1 MDIQDLKQLKGLLEK
16 LEKLE
21 DNEKLEQ
28 NIKVLQKE
36 VEELQEYKRRYL
48 AIVGIVNW
56 KEEQEKIELG
66 AKVEKVIEEN
76 NAPSV
81 DTKLQYK
88 IIYMG
93 NKNYG
98 ECARNERKARRMS
111 MREVA
116 EKCDLGTSTV
126 WNIENNGVVSKHL
139 IRKFEDGLGI
149 KILQDDEK
157 IEDIDNVKIIIKGHR
172 TYGEIYREE
181 RLAQGYTLKELG
193 KIGDISGSTIWD
205 VETNRCKNNHNSR
218 MKVEKALKIKVID

>member
-93 NKNYG
+93 NKTYG
-98 ECARNERKARRMS
+98 ECARKERKARRMS

-139 IRKFEDGLGI
+139 IRKFEDGFGI

-157 IEDIDNVKIIIKGHR
+157 IEDEVKIICKGNR

-181 RLAQGYTLKELG
+181 RLARGYTLKELG
-193 KIGDISGSTIWD
+193 EIGNMSSSTIWD

-218 MKVEKALKIKVID
+218 MKVESALKIKVVD

>member
-21 DNEKLEQ
+21 DNEKLEA

-93 NKNYG
+93 NKTYG

-126 WNIENNGVVSKHL
+126 WNIENNGVVSPHL
-139 IRKFEDGLGI
+139 KRKYEDGMGI
-149 KILQDDEK
+149 KMLQDDEK

-181 RLAQGYTLKELG
+181 RLSRGYTLKELG
-193 KIGDISGSTIWD
+193 EIGNISSSTIWD

-218 MKVEKALKIKVID
+218 KKVEEALKIKVID

>member
-76 NAPSV
+76 NTPSV

-139 IRKFEDGLGI
+139 IRKFEDGLRI

-181 RLAQGYTLKELG
+181 RLSRGYTLKELG
-193 KIGDISGSTIWD
+193 EIGNISSSTIWD
-205 VETNRCKNNHNSR
+205 VETNRCKNNHDSR
-218 MKVEKALKIKVID
+218 MKVESALKIKVVD

>member
-16 LEKLE
+16 LEQLE
-21 DNEKLEQ
+21 DNEKLEA

-81 DTKLQYK
+81 DSKPNYK
-88 IIYMG
+88 IIYMNG
-93 NKNYG
+93 RTYG
-98 ECARNERKARRMS
+98 ACARDERKARRLTI
-111 MREVA
+111 REVSNT
-116 EKCDLGTSTV
+116 CDLGTSTV
-126 WNIENNGVVSKHL
+126 WNIENDGVVSEHL

-157 IEDIDNVKIIIKGHR
+157 IEDIDNVKIIIKGNR

-193 KIGDISGSTIWD
+193 KIGDMSGSTIWD